1 MKSRYRNL
9 LIIFIIL
16 IYSTLFLSC
25 NKNNENISQ
34 KKQIIYKR
42 NNSEKYITRID
53 GTIGGHGSIYFDENE
68 LTIIYLMPEQ
78 IIESNPLEVYSA
90 IYSLNKD
97 EVEIATDTLYKVNVG
112 NEGTLT
118 LVYLVR
124 NLKNNKIYLVGSRV
138 APYEVTEFNEIHN
151 KHNTYKPELI
161 TEYMIGDKIGFP
173 YDDEL
178 SWFDDEGNKNSE
190 KIKLKNIAGIMVE
203 NNIITLKYEDNTKE
217 VFTIKRIETTSKY
230 TNDIDKSAYEYVFV
244 KIK

>member
-118 LVYLVR
+118 LVKEY
-124 NLKNNKIYLVGSRV
+124 K
-138 APYEVTEFNEIHN
+138 EIHN
-151 KHNTYKPELI
+151 KHNTYKPERI

-190 KIKLKNIAGIMVE
+190 KIKLKNIAGIIVE